1 MWYFDWSFVH
11 LAGFAFDFAV
21 FGHDSGSNVRGL
33 RGWHWDLLSA
43 IHWFMDNQYHSEVGS
58 VRKGEK
64 LYQKSL
70 YIRPFGDGL
79 PDKYSSPASWALV
92 KYVKL
97 LNTQITHREGLT
109 RLSVSKHG
117 HVVLHATIRELI
129 IDTLARSAATRCN
142 RGRTVKRTKCL
153 LASKVNAPVGL
164 QGRDETRD
172 EMRLKDP
179 LDGFFGTKQS
189 SVASLRDGISEA
201 GKIKDWFVDPRG
213 D

>member
-1 MWYFDWSFVH
+1 MWNFDWSFVH

-43 IHWFMDNQYHSEVGS
+43 IHWFMDNQYNSEVGS

-109 RLSVSKHG
+109 RLG
-117 HVVLHATIRELI
+117 F
-129 IDTLARSAATRCN
+129 
-142 RGRTVKRTKCL
+142 
-153 LASKVNAPVGL
+153 
-164 QGRDETRD
+164 ETR
-172 EMRLKDP
+172 
-179 LDGFFGTKQS
+179 
-189 SVASLRDGISEA
+189 
-201 GKIKDWFVDPRG
+201 PRG
-213 D
+213 LACHHPWTHNRHNGEKRRNAVQSRENGEKDQMSAGIKSQRASRPSRKRWD